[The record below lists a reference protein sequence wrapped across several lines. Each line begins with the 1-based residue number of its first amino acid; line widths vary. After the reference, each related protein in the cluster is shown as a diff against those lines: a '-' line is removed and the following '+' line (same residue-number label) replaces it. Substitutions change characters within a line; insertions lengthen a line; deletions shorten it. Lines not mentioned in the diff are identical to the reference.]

1 MCKLKFILSFTRM
14 FMKYNH
20 LLKKIYIEAF
30 KYIRIWNPYTG
41 TCTRYSIF
49 FSILGLFGVPKDL
62 CGEMYALAVDDF
74 LKEKPLFLEEIHFV
88 DLDISMLALVKEG
101 FKNLQSGALRTPV
114 EQRHP
119 DVVWIDVPLNQH
131 SSMRDTDYQDRH
143 DRPDLQQF
151 LQTYKIHERLHVHIY
166 SCDILKAETD
176 GIVNAANEHLSH
188 VGGVAKSIAEKA
200 GRQLTDASNEIAAR
214 KKLDVTDVV
223 QTTAG
228 RLPHRA
234 VLHAIG
240 PRWKYF
246 RDKKECLEA
255 LKDTIKNILYKA
267 EEMRLR
273 SVAIP
278 SISAGT
284 ILHIYLLSL
293 RARCVL
299 SG

>member
-1 MCKLKFILSFTRM
+1 MYKVQYFI
-14 FMKYNH
+14 
-20 LLKKIYIEAF
+20 
-30 KYIRIWNPYTG
+30 
-41 TCTRYSIF
+41 
-49 FSILGLFGVPKDL
+49 SILGLFGVPKDL

-88 DLDISMLALVKEG
+88 DLDISMLALVKGG
-101 FKNLQSGALRTPV
+101 FENLQSGALRTPV

-131 SSMRDTDYQDRH
+131 SSMRDSQSQAQH
-143 DRPDLQQF
+143 DQPDQQPF

-188 VGGVAKSIAEKA
+188 VGGVAAFIAEKA
-200 GRQLTDASNEIAAR
+200 GKALTDESNKIVS
-214 KKLDVTDVV
+214 KQKLGVTDVV
-223 QTTAG
+223 HTTAG
-228 RLPHRA
+228 RLSHKA

-240 PRWKYF
+240 PRWKDY
-246 RDKKECLEA
+246 RDKKECLKA

-267 EEMRLR
+267 EEMRFR